1 MFFLIQIS
9 MSSDSYLACYNHSR
23 VCCSLPSLK
32 FVPNRQKLIFLVF
45 LDVPGVQ
52 WCSLSH
58 AAPGHHCT
66 RALCLED
73 GANPLLTFGAPELN
87 LNSINSIQTTH
98 KSTMEQRQEQ
108 DYGGSVFPTNP
119 EEFDADERISFS
131 KLDNKFVLVQED
143 GSEFEFDDAIK
154 RWIPVVD
161 EALLE
166 EQQKAYRVSGV
177 DEAEPVEA
185 MKRKRKKEYVNGE
198 DVCPQMLFI
207 FNANT

>member
-1 MFFLIQIS
+1 M
-9 MSSDSYLACYNHSR
+9 
-23 VCCSLPSLK
+23 
-32 FVPNRQKLIFLVF
+32 
-45 LDVPGVQ
+45 G
-52 WCSLSH
+52 
-58 AAPGHHCT
+58 
-66 RALCLED
+66 AL
-73 GANPLLTFGAPELN
+73 ELN
-87 LNSINSIQTTH
+87 LNSIKPIQITH

-108 DYGGSVFPTNP
+108 DYGGSGFPAKP

-143 GSEFEFDDAIK
+143 GSEFEYDDAIK

-198 DVCPQMLFI
+198 DVCSILSSFSMLIYDRKVDEHPKPPRKLRHLPNREPTLPF
-207 FNANT
+207 TLLVSHMM